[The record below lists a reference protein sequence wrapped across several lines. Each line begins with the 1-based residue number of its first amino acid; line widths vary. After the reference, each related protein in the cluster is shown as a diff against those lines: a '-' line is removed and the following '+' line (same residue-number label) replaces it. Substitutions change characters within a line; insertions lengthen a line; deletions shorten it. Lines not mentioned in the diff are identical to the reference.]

1 MYVEGRR
8 IMPAASSPP
17 FREARFYSCPVA
29 EALDAESWVGR
40 ALEIFRWSGGG
51 ERLSEVVDAP
61 TLAAWEVVDILGAEV
76 DAIDDL
82 YAEILR
88 ERDEHKRRAQDLKN
102 KRR

>member
-1 MYVEGRR
+1 
-8 IMPAASSPP
+8 MPTASSAP
-17 FREARFYSCPVA
+17 FREARFYSCPLA
-29 EALDAESWVGR
+29 EALDAESWVAR

-61 TLAAWEVVDILGAEV
+61 TLAAWEVVDILGAEI

-88 ERDEHKRRAQDLKN
+88 ERDEQKRRAESLKN
-102 KRR
+102 RHR